1 MKPACRSVHGYL
13 ASSTLI
19 SDGMSGIAADEWAAG
34 PLAEGTGGG
43 KKGAE
48 GP

>member
-1 MKPACRSVHGYL
+1 M
-13 ASSTLI
+13 

>member
-1 MKPACRSVHGYL
+1 MHGYL
-13 ASSTLI
+13 ASSI
-19 SDGMSGIAADEWAAG
+19 FMSDGMSGIAADGWAAG

-43 KKGAE
+43 KHGAE

>member
-1 MKPACRSVHGYL
+1 MNGYL
-13 ASSTLI
+13 ASSTLM

-43 KKGAE
+43 MKGAE